1 MHLWCKTSQN
11 IWPLFSKY
19 LPLHHLTPE
28 WWNGRHEGLKIPWP
42 LRLYEFESR
51 FRHFPSVEL
60 LSRREFFAVPIPLY
74 MYMGRYCPKEGKNDE
89 KQTYYFVR
97 VWNLI
102 CQHCKIVESCLLVRT
117 RMCARLPTAMLFF
130 CCHKCHT
137 PTNRWTKNSR
147 KFSETQEEKHAF
159 RYLFHRTNPTRIIL
173 LLTFVLRKVTMT

>member
-19 LPLHHLTPE
+19 LPLHYLTPE

-60 LSRREFFAVPIPLY
+60 LSRREFFCYPLHLFAPY
-74 MYMGRYCPKEGKNDE
+74 MYMGRYCPKEGKNNE
-89 KQTYYFVR
+89 KLTYYFVDVR
-97 VWNLI
+97 KLI
-102 CQHCKIVESCLLVRT
+102 CQLRKMIVFALLART

-130 CCHKCHT
+130 AVTSVTRREKDGQKTAGNSVKCKK
-137 PTNRWTKNSR
+137 KNTISDT
-147 KFSETQEEKHAF
+147 FYPELTQLESL
-159 RYLFHRTNPTRIIL
+159 YC
-173 LLTFVLRKVTMT
+173 

>member
-60 LSRREFFAVPIPLY
+60 LSRREFFCCSYTPLY
-74 MYMGRYCPKEGKNDE
+74 VYGVILPQRGK
-89 KQTYYFVR
+89 KQRKTDILFCR
-97 VWNLI
+97 
-102 CQHCKIVESCLLVRT
+102 CVEIDILVLQNGTFSLLVRVRT
-117 RMCARLPTAMLFF
+117 CARLPTAMLFF

-137 PTNRWTKNSR
+137 PRKRSTKNSR
-147 KFSETQEEKHAF
+147 KFCEMQDVKRAF
-159 RYLFHRTNPTRIIL
+159 RYLLQRTNPT
-173 LLTFVLRKVTMT
+173 

>member
-60 LSRREFFAVPIPLY
+60 LSRREFFCCSYTSLY
-74 MYMGRYCPKEGKNDE
+74 VYGMILPQREKKQRKTDILFCRCVEIDMPTLQNDCIWSSRTCAYVRAPSNSDVVFLLSQVSHAE
-89 KQTYYFVR
+89 K
-97 VWNLI
+97 
-102 CQHCKIVESCLLVRT
+102 K
-117 RMCARLPTAMLFF
+117 MDKKTAG
-130 CCHKCHT
+130 
-137 PTNRWTKNSR
+137 NSVKR
-147 KFSETQEEKHAF
+147 KK
-159 RYLFHRTNPTRIIL
+159 
-173 LLTFVLRKVTMT
+173 